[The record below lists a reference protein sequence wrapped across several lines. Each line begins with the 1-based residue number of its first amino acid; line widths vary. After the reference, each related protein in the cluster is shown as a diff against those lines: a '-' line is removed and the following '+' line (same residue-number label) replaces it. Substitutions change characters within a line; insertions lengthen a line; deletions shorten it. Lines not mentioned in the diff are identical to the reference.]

1 MRDTRLSGCRPN
13 VRLLSMVARLLNI
26 SIRRLNVV
34 VISMVVLLCL
44 NTLRALFVRSRGRL
58 IECIRGIVLILN
70 FRPVWFLRMTIL
82 RMIGMIGTMVN
93 ISGTVLF
100 TVMLFRLTFRR
111 ILSLMTLN
119 VIVLRI
125 IRL

>member
-1 MRDTRLSGCRPN
+1 
-13 VRLLSMVARLLNI
+13 MVARLL
-26 SIRRLNVV
+26 STVIRRLNVV
-34 VISMVVLLCL
+34 VISMVTLLCL

-58 IECIRGIVLILN
+58 IVYIRGIVLILN